1 MVRVKGIFTRPKELE
16 GHKPQSWKPV
26 PDLLKEHIAE
36 DVVGFMNQAS
46 LSDYLR
52 NTINDYLKKKSH
64 SLITLSDKSG
74 IHYNT
79 LARIL
84 KGRVESPSLE
94 TALGVLKVCQTGQA
108 AFDALRTYFPD
119 YDVILGMVQT
129 ERDIDKDAIVDLRR
143 ILSDSVALRILALAR
158 TREGLHIDDL
168 QKCCGELGLERLK
181 TLTERD
187 WLIHDGRVIRLNQ
200 RKLGMDLKVS
210 HDFLKAFCSMLDHE
224 LGKRDSALLWN
235 QIERFNEDG
244 IAALRSAAMDF
255 FHEVEAI
262 KNNPKYQGNTPYFV
276 GTVLGSFEFFNN
288 TEESL
293 H

>member
-1 MVRVKGIFTRPKELE
+1 MT
-16 GHKPQSWKPV
+16 QT
-26 PDLLKEHIAE
+26 
-36 DVVGFMNQAS
+36 S

-94 TALGVLKVCQTGQA
+94 TALGILKVCQTGQA
-108 AFDALRTYFPD
+108 AFDALRTFFPD

-129 ERDIDKDAIVDLRR
+129 ERDVDKDAMVDLSR
-143 ILSDSVALRILALAR
+143 ILSDSIALRILALAR
-158 TREGLHIDDL
+158 SRDGLRLDEL
-168 QKCCGELGLERLK
+168 RKSCGELGMERLRS
-181 TLTERD
+181 LRERD
-187 WLIHDGRVIRLNQ
+187 WLLTDGDVVRLNQ

-210 HDFLKAFCSMLDHE
+210 HDFLKAFCSMLDQE
-224 LGKRDSALLWN
+224 LNQRDHALLWN
-235 QIERFNEDG
+235 QVERFNDEG
-244 IAALRSAAMDF
+244 VAALRSAAMDF
-255 FHEVEAI
+255 FHEVESI
-262 KNNPKYQGNTPYFV
+262 RNNPRYYGQKPCFV
-276 GTVLGSFEFFNN
+276 GTVLGSFEFALG
-288 TEESL
+288 EDGAL